1 MLCQICHAE
10 EATVYLI
17 ETINNKHTT
26 MHICESCAQKRHL
39 GEILSKPALAMHELL
54 TAILQ
59 LGSAPI
65 TEKQILKCPRCGMTF
80 NRFKEVGRFGCAE
93 CYQVFQQSLLPLFR
107 QFHQADQHRGRRDKK
122 SVTSKR
128 LEITKLKQH
137 LQDAIANEDFEEAV
151 KLRDSIRK
159 LERTPHEPHQ

>member
-39 GEILSKPALAMHELL
+39 GEILSKPAMAIHELL
-54 TAILQ
+54 ASILQ
-59 LGSAPI
+59 LGASSI
-65 TEKQILKCPRCGMTF
+65 TEKQVLKCPRCGITF
-80 NRFKEVGRFGCAE
+80 NRFKEDGRFGCAD
-93 CYQVFQQSLLPLFR
+93 CYRVFQQNLLPLFR
-107 QFHQADQHRGRRDKK
+107 QFHQAEQHRGRRDKK
-122 SVTSKR
+122 SAASKR
-128 LEITKLKQH
+128 MEITELKHQ
-137 LQDAIANEDFEEAV
+137 LQEAIVKEDFEGAV

-159 LERTPHEPHQ
+159 LEDSA